1 MSDDA
6 ERRRAPP
13 TEEGWYVLHD
23 LRSVD
28 WDAWRDAPDRER
40 QRALDEGVDYLE
52 RHAALADVEGE
63 DGGTAVFS
71 VVGHKAD
78 FMVLHL
84 RPTLAALD
92 RAERAFEGTA
102 LAGYTEQ
109 TDSYLS
115 VTEVSGYMHDDL
127 DAGLEN
133 VEDAGMR
140 RYMQQR
146 IYPEIPDMAHVCFYP
161 MDKRRG
167 PDHNWYDL
175 PFDERADLMSAHG
188 DIGREYAGKVTQII
202 SGSVGLDDHEWGVTL
217 FADDPTQIKKLLY
230 EMRFDPSSSRYAEF
244 GTFYFGQRF
253 PPADLPALFAGE
265 AVPSDGGSEG
275 ADTTGHAPASERSAE
290 AEHAH
295 GDESTPVS
303 HAHGDEDGSHA
314 HGEASDDGGHPHAAG
329 ESGDA
334 AETSDDSDG
343 DHPDTGGGGRPQT
356 PDEAPHE
363 EIQQEAIQREIQS
376 LGVDTDDH
384 SGAGYGLV
392 FYSNADAE
400 ALMEEVDGLRSN
412 FDHYDTHVLTTVR
425 ADQGRSV
432 AISLWAN
439 QRAADTASG
448 FLGDLTDVE
457 RGVGG
462 PLPGGDNAADED
474 AADEADGEH
483 GDADAEDGT
492 AGTDDAETESL
503 REELQDLDVYAG
515 QPHGEDVYAV
525 VLYSEADA
533 GELADEVFGMRERFD
548 HYDTHVKTALYDARG
563 APGEGG
569 EDGDA
574 SHGNGDRTAVVSIWD
589 TADAADT
596 ASGFLADLP
605 GVVERAGEESGF
617 GTMGMFYTVK
627 PDYRGEFVDTF
638 GDVGGMLADME
649 GHFDTDLM
657 VNREDEN
664 DMFIASQWRSRDDAM
679 AFFRSDA
686 FRDTVEWG
694 REVLADRPRHVF
706 LA

>member
-13 TEEGWYVLHD
+13 TEEGWYALHD

-28 WDAWRDAPDRER
+28 WDAWRDAPERER
-40 QRALDEGVDYLE
+40 RAALNEGIDYLE
-52 RHAALADVEGE
+52 AHAALADVDGDEGA
-63 DGGTAVFS
+63 TAVFS

-78 FMVLHL
+78 LMVLHL
-84 RPTLAALD
+84 RPTVAALD
-92 RAERAFEGTA
+92 RAERAFERTA
-102 LAGYTEQ
+102 LADYTEQ
-109 TDSYLS
+109 ASSYLS

-133 VEDAGMR
+133 VEDEGMR

-146 IYPEIPDMAHVCFYP
+146 IYPEVPEMAHVCFYP

-202 SGSVGLDDHEWGVTL
+202 TGSVGLDDHEWGVTL
-217 FADDPTQIKKLLY
+217 FSDDPAQIKKLLY

-253 PPADLPALFAGE
+253 PPTDLPALFAGE
-265 AVPSDGGSEG
+265 TVPSEGVAAAPAPEQEAGAADHATPAAAGHADGGERAAASGSSGGTGAAENDGATAGGDDAGDDGGDADDGGS
-275 ADTTGHAPASERSAE
+275 T
-290 AEHAH
+290 
-295 GDESTPVS
+295 
-303 HAHGDEDGSHA
+303 
-314 HGEASDDGGHPHAAG
+314 
-329 ESGDA
+329 
-334 AETSDDSDG
+334 
-343 DHPDTGGGGRPQT
+343 GGRP
-356 PDEAPHE
+356 PVADESPHE
-363 EIQQEAIQREIQS
+363 EVAESAIEQELRS
-376 LGVDTDDH
+376 LGLPAEDH
-384 SGAGYGLV
+384 DGAGYGLV
-392 FYSNADAE
+392 FHSAADAE
-400 ALMEEVDGLRSN
+400 AMMEEVDGLRSN

-432 AISLWAN
+432 VISLWAN

-448 FLGDLTDVE
+448 FLGDLPEVE
-457 RGVGG
+457 SGLGG
-462 PLPGGDNAADED
+462 PLPGGENPE
-474 AADEADGEH
+474 
-483 GDADAEDGT
+483 
-492 AGTDDAETESL
+492 DDAEAGETAAEAAPDTDADGTVDTADEETQSL
-503 REELQDLDVYAG
+503 REELQELDVYAG

-533 GELADEVFGMRERFD
+533 EELAEEVYGMRERFD

-563 APGEGG
+563 APGET
-569 EDGDA
+569 GDA
-574 SHGNGDRTAVVSIWD
+574 SDGTGDRTAVVSIWD

-617 GTMGMFYTVK
+617 GTMGMFYTVE
-627 PDYRGEFVDTF
+627 PDYREEFVGTF
-638 GDVGGMLADME
+638 ADVGGMLAEME

-664 DMFIASQWRSRDDAM
+664 DMFISSQWRSRDDAM
-679 AFFRSDA
+679 AFFRSDG

>member
-1 MSDDA
+1 MSDA

-28 WDAWRDAPDRER
+28 WDAWRDAPERER
-40 QRALDEGVDYLE
+40 HTALDEGIDYLE
-52 RHAALADVEGE
+52 QHAALADIDGE
-63 DGGTAVFS
+63 EGGTAVFS

-84 RPTLAALD
+84 RPTPEALD
-92 RAERAFEGTA
+92 RAERAFERTA
-102 LAGYTEQ
+102 LGGYTEQ
-109 TDSYLS
+109 VDSYLS

-133 VEDAGMR
+133 VEDEGMR

-146 IYPEIPDMAHVCFYP
+146 IYPDIPDRDHVCFYP

-217 FADDPTQIKKLLY
+217 FSDDPTQIKKLLY

-253 PPADLPALFAGE
+253 PPTDLPALFAGE
-265 AVPSDGGSEG
+265 AVPSDGESVDAGQAG
-275 ADTTGHAPASERSAE
+275 ASAGTTGTA
-290 AEHAH
+290 HAH
-295 GDESTPVS
+295 GDDTAAPS
-303 HAHGDEDGSHA
+303 HAHGEDGDSP
-314 HGEASDDGGHPHAAG
+314 HGEASDDGGHPHAAAGDADG
-329 ESGDA
+329 EGDASGD
-334 AETSDDSDG
+334 
-343 DHPDTGGGGRPQT
+343 DHPDTGGGRPGT
-356 PDEAPHE
+356 PDEAPHD
-363 EIQQEAIQREIQS
+363 EIDTEAIEREIRS
-376 LGVDTDDH
+376 LGVPVENH
-384 SGAGYGLV
+384 LEAGYGLV
-392 FYSNADAE
+392 FYSSADAE
-400 ALMEEVDGLRSN
+400 EMMAEVDGLRGN

-425 ADQGRSV
+425 ADQGRS
-432 AISLWAN
+432 AIISLWAN

-448 FLGDLTDVE
+448 FLGDLMEVE

-462 PLPGGDNAADED
+462 PLPGGENAEETEAN
-474 AADEADGEH
+474 ATPSDEADDGA
-483 GDADAEDGT
+483 GEDGT
-492 AGTDDAETESL
+492 AGTDDEETQSL
-503 REELQDLDVYAG
+503 REELRDLDVYAG

-533 GELADEVFGMRERFD
+533 EELADEVFGMRERFD

-563 APGEGG
+563 APGEA
-569 EDGDA
+569 GDA
-574 SHGNGDRTAVVSIWD
+574 GAGTGDRTAVVSIWE

-596 ASGFLADLP
+596 ASGFLAELP
-605 GVVERAGEESGF
+605 GIVERAGEESGF
-617 GTMGMFYTVK
+617 GTMGMFYTVE
-627 PDYRGEFVDTF
+627 PDYREEFVDTF
-638 GDVGGMLADME
+638 ADVGGMLADME

-664 DMFIASQWRSRDDAM
+664 DMFIASQWRSREDAM
-679 AFFRSDA
+679 TFFRSDA

>member
-40 QRALDEGVDYLE
+40 HTALDEGVDYLE
-52 RHAALADVEGE
+52 RHAALADVDGE

-92 RAERAFEGTA
+92 RAERAFERTVLG
-102 LAGYTEQ
+102 GFTEQ
-109 TDSYLS
+109 ADSYLS

-127 DAGLEN
+127 DEGLEN

-140 RYMQQR
+140 RYMRQR
-146 IYPEIPDMAHVCFYP
+146 IHPDIPDMAHVCFYP

-188 DIGREYAGKVTQII
+188 DIGRQYAGKVTQII

-253 PPADLPALFAGE
+253 SPTDLPALFAGE
-265 AVPSDGGSEG
+265 AVPSDGASEG
-275 ADTTGHAPASERSAE
+275 ADAGHAAVSGGTDESPA
-290 AEHAH
+290 AH
-295 GDESTPVS
+295 GDESAAPS
-303 HAHGDEDGSHA
+303 HAHG
-314 HGEASDDGGHPHAAG
+314 GEGEGHPHAGG
-329 ESGDA
+329 EDGDA
-334 AETSDDSDG
+334 AEASDDSDG

-363 EIQQEAIQREIQS
+363 EIEQEALRREMKS
-376 LGVDTDDH
+376 LGVEAGDH

-400 ALMEEVDGLRSN
+400 ALMEEVEGLRSN

-448 FLGDLTDVE
+448 FLGDLTDIE

-462 PLPGGDNAADED
+462 PLPGGENAADED

-492 AGTDDAETESL
+492 AGTDDEATESL
-503 REELQDLDVYAG
+503 REELEDLDVYAG

-533 GELADEVFGMRERFD
+533 EELAEEVYGMRERFD

-569 EDGDA
+569 DA
-574 SHGNGDRTAVVSIWD
+574 DEGTGDRTAVVSIWD

-605 GVVERAGEESGF
+605 GIVERAGEESGF
-617 GTMGMFYTVK
+617 GTMGMFYTVE
-627 PDYRGEFVDTF
+627 PDYRDEFVDTF
-638 GDVGGMLADME
+638 ADVGGMLADME

-664 DMFIASQWRSRDDAM
+664 DMFIASQWRSREDAM

>member
-1 MSDDA
+1 MSEDA
-6 ERRRAPP
+6 QRRRAPP

-28 WDAWRDAPDRER
+28 WDSWRAAPDRER
-40 QRALDEGVDYLE
+40 RVALDEGVSYLE
-52 RHAALADVEGE
+52 SHAALADVAGDEGA
-63 DGGTAVFS
+63 TAVFS

-78 FMVLHL
+78 FIMLHL
-84 RPTLAALD
+84 RPSMAALD
-92 RAERAFEGTA
+92 RAERAFERTA
-102 LAGYTEQ
+102 LADYTDQ
-109 TDSYLS
+109 ASSYLS

-127 DAGLEN
+127 DAGLAD
-133 VEDAGMR
+133 VEDEGMR

-146 IYPEIPDMAHVCFYP
+146 IYPEIPEMAHVCFYP

-175 PFDERADLMSAHG
+175 PFDERAELMSAHG

-217 FADDPTQIKKLLY
+217 FSDDPAQIKTLLY

-253 PPADLPALFAGE
+253 PPTDLPALFAGE
-265 AVPSDGGSEG
+265 TVPSEGVAAAPAPEQEAGAADHATPAAAGHADGGERAAASGSSGGTGAAEDDGATAGGDDAGDDGGDADGGS
-275 ADTTGHAPASERSAE
+275 T
-290 AEHAH
+290 
-295 GDESTPVS
+295 
-303 HAHGDEDGSHA
+303 
-314 HGEASDDGGHPHAAG
+314 
-329 ESGDA
+329 
-334 AETSDDSDG
+334 
-343 DHPDTGGGGRPQT
+343 GGRP
-356 PDEAPHE
+356 PVADESPHE
-363 EIQQEAIQREIQS
+363 EVAESAIERELRG
-376 LGVDTDDH
+376 LGLSAEDH
-384 SGAGYGLV
+384 DGAGYGLV
-392 FYSNADAE
+392 FHSAADAE
-400 ALMEEVDGLRSN
+400 AMMEEVDGLRSN

-432 AISLWAN
+432 VISLWAN

-448 FLGDLTDVE
+448 FLGDLPQVE

-462 PLPGGDNAADED
+462 PLPGGEQPEGDATGREDDTEDGADED
-474 AADEADGEH
+474 GTVETSGDAAD
-483 GDADAEDGT
+483 
-492 AGTDDAETESL
+492 SF
-503 REELQDLDVYAG
+503 REELRELDVYAG

-533 GELADEVFGMRERFD
+533 EALADEVYGMRERFE

-563 APGEGG
+563 APGEA
-569 EDGDA
+569 GDA
-574 SHGNGDRTAVVSIWD
+574 GDGTGDRTAVVSIWD

-596 ASGFLADLP
+596 ASGFLTDLP
-605 GVVERAGEESGF
+605 DIVERAGEESGF

-627 PDYRGEFVDTF
+627 PDYREEFVDTF
-638 GDVGGMLADME
+638 GDVGGMLADMA

-664 DMFIASQWRSRDDAM
+664 DMFIASQWRAREDAM
-679 AFFRSDA
+679 DFFRSDA
-686 FRDTVEWG
+686 FRDTVQWG

>member
-1 MSDDA
+1 MSNDA

-23 LRSVD
+23 LRRVN
-28 WDAWRDAPDRER
+28 WDAWRDAPARER
-40 QRALDEGVDYLE
+40 EQALAEGIDHLE
-52 RHAALADVEGE
+52 AHAALRDVAGE

-84 RPTLAALD
+84 RPTVEALD
-92 RAERAFEGTA
+92 RAERAFERTA

-109 TDSYLS
+109 ADSYLS

-133 VEDAGMR
+133 VEDEGMR

-146 IYPEIPDMAHVCFYP
+146 IYPDIPDMAHVCFYP

-217 FADDPTQIKKLLY
+217 FSDDPTQIKKLLY

-253 PPADLPALFAGE
+253 PPTDLPALFAGE
-265 AVPSDGGSEG
+265 SVPSDEDSEAG
-275 ADTTGHAPASERSAE
+275 TDTTDTKSATGTGEQPHATTGDANGHGESTPATAQHADGTADGAEESTDGAE
-290 AEHAH
+290 AE
-295 GDESTPVS
+295 
-303 HAHGDEDGSHA
+303 
-314 HGEASDDGGHPHAAG
+314 DDGDGHPG
-329 ESGDA
+329 S
-334 AETSDDSDG
+334 S
-343 DHPDTGGGGRPQT
+343 GGRPST

-363 EIQQEAIQREIQS
+363 VVDPQDIERELRS
-376 LGVDTDDH
+376 LGLHADDH
-384 SGAGYGLV
+384 PGAGYGLV
-392 FYSNADAE
+392 FYSATDAE
-400 ALMEEVDGLRSN
+400 AMMEEVDGLRGN

-432 AISLWAN
+432 VISLWAN

-448 FLGDLTDVE
+448 FLGDLPEVE
-457 RGVGG
+457 RGIGA
-462 PLPGGDNAADED
+462 PLPGGENAED
-474 AADEADGEH
+474 DGDAAAADEADGT
-483 GDADAEDGT
+483 DAT
-492 AGTDDAETESL
+492 SGTDDGTTESL
-503 REELQDLDVYAG
+503 REELRDLDVYAG

-533 GELADEVFGMRERFD
+533 EELTEEVFEMRERFD

-563 APGEGG
+563 ALGEAGA
-569 EDGDA
+569 EPDGT
-574 SHGNGDRTAVVSIWD
+574 GDRTAVVSIWE

-617 GTMGMFYTVK
+617 GTMGMFYTVE
-627 PDYRGEFVDTF
+627 PDYREEFVDTF
-638 GDVGGMLADME
+638 GDVGGMLAEME

-664 DMFIASQWRSRDDAM
+664 DMFISSQWRSREDAM
-679 AFFRSDA
+679 EFFRSDA

>member
-1 MSDDA
+1 MSEDA

-28 WDAWRDAPDRER
+28 WDAWRAAPDRER
-40 QRALDEGVDYLE
+40 RVALDEGVSYLE
-52 RHAALADVEGE
+52 SHAALADVTGDEGA
-63 DGGTAVFS
+63 TAVFS
-71 VVGHKAD
+71 IVGHKAD

-84 RPTLAALD
+84 RPSVEALD
-92 RAERAFEGTA
+92 RAERAFERTA
-102 LAGYTEQ
+102 LADYTDQ
-109 TDSYLS
+109 TSSYLS

-127 DAGLEN
+127 DAGLED
-133 VEDAGMR
+133 VEDEGMR
-140 RYMQQR
+140 RYMRQR
-146 IYPEIPDMAHVCFYP
+146 IYPEIPEMAHVCFYP

-167 PDHNWYDL
+167 PEHNWYDL

-217 FADDPTQIKKLLY
+217 FSDDPTQIKKLLY

-253 PPADLPALFAGE
+253 PPTDLPALFAGE
-265 AVPSDGGSEG
+265 SVPSDEDSEVG
-275 ADTTGHAPASERSAE
+275 TDTTDVEHATGTGEQPHATTGDANGHGESTPATAQHADGTADGAEESTDGAE
-290 AEHAH
+290 AE
-295 GDESTPVS
+295 
-303 HAHGDEDGSHA
+303 
-314 HGEASDDGGHPHAAG
+314 DDGDGHPG
-329 ESGDA
+329 S
-334 AETSDDSDG
+334 S
-343 DHPDTGGGGRPQT
+343 GGRPST

-363 EIQQEAIQREIQS
+363 VVDPQDIERELRS
-376 LGVDTDDH
+376 LGLHADDYP
-384 SGAGYGLV
+384 GAGYGLV
-392 FYSNADAE
+392 FYSATDAE
-400 ALMEEVDGLRSN
+400 AMMEEVDGLRGN

-432 AISLWAN
+432 VISLWAN

-448 FLGDLTDVE
+448 FLGDLPEVE
-457 RGVGG
+457 RGIGA
-462 PLPGGDNAADED
+462 PLPGGENAED
-474 AADEADGEH
+474 DGDAAAADEADGT
-483 GDADAEDGT
+483 DAT
-492 AGTDDAETESL
+492 SGTDDETTESL
-503 REELQDLDVYAG
+503 REELRDLDVYAG

-533 GELADEVFGMRERFD
+533 EELTEEVFEMRERFD

-563 APGEGG
+563 ALGEAGA
-569 EDGDA
+569 EPDGT
-574 SHGNGDRTAVVSIWD
+574 GDRTAVVSIWE

-617 GTMGMFYTVK
+617 GTMGMFYTVE
-627 PDYRGEFVDTF
+627 PDYREEFVDTF
-638 GDVGGMLADME
+638 GDVGGMLAEME

-664 DMFIASQWRSRDDAM
+664 DMFISSQWRSREDAM
-679 AFFRSDA
+679 EFFRSDA

>member
-1 MSDDA
+1 MSNDA

-13 TEEGWYVLHD
+13 TEEGWYALHD

-28 WDAWRDAPDRER
+28 WDAWRDAPERDRR
-40 QRALDEGVDYLE
+40 VALDEGVDYLE
-52 RHAALADVEGE
+52 SHTALADVDGDEGA
-63 DGGTAVFS
+63 TAVFS

-84 RPTLAALD
+84 RPTVAALD
-92 RAERAFEGTA
+92 RAERAFERTA
-102 LAGYTEQ
+102 LADYTEQ
-109 TDSYLS
+109 ASSYLS

-127 DAGLEN
+127 DAGLES
-133 VEDAGMR
+133 VEDEGMR

-146 IYPEIPDMAHVCFYP
+146 IYPEVPEMAHVCFYP

-188 DIGREYAGKVTQII
+188 EIGREYAGEVTQII
-202 SGSVGLDDHEWGVTL
+202 TGSVGLDDHEWGVTL
-217 FADDPTQIKKLLY
+217 FSDDPAQIKKLLY
-230 EMRFDPSSSRYAEF
+230 EMRFDPSSSRFAEF

-253 PPADLPALFAGE
+253 PPTDLPALFAGE
-265 AVPSDGGSEG
+265 AVPSDGEAVGAGDAEG
-275 ADTTGHAPASERSAE
+275 ATAVAPPASESGSGHESGAE
-290 AEHAH
+290 TAADGAH
-295 GDESTPVS
+295 DPSG
-303 HAHGDEDGSHA
+303 AA
-314 HGEASDDGGHPHAAG
+314 ADDGA
-329 ESGDA
+329 
-334 AETSDDSDG
+334 DDDDQSS
-343 DHPDTGGGGRPQT
+343 GGRPPT

-363 EIQQEAIQREIQS
+363 EVEPATIERELRS
-376 LGVDTDDH
+376 LGLSADDH
-384 SGAGYGLV
+384 PDAGYGLV
-392 FYSNADAE
+392 FRSATDAE
-400 ALMEEVDGLRSN
+400 AMMEEVEGLRSN

-432 AISLWAN
+432 VISLWAN

-448 FLGDLTDVE
+448 FLGDLPEVE

-462 PLPGGDNAADED
+462 PLPGGENPEDDGTGTGDAADED
-474 AADEADGEH
+474 
-483 GDADAEDGT
+483 DADTDEDGT
-492 AGTDDAETESL
+492 VDTADEETESL

-533 GELADEVFGMRERFD
+533 EELAEEVYGMRERFD

-563 APGEGG
+563 APGET
-569 EDGDA
+569 GDA
-574 SHGNGDRTAVVSIWD
+574 SDGTGDRTAVVSIWD

-596 ASGFLADLP
+596 ASGFLAELP
-605 GVVERAGEESGF
+605 GIVERAGEESGF
-617 GTMGMFYTVK
+617 GTMGMFYTVE
-627 PDYRGEFVDTF
+627 PDYREEFVDTF
-638 GDVGGMLADME
+638 ADVGGMLAEME
-649 GHFDTDLM
+649 GHFETDLM

-664 DMFIASQWRSRDDAM
+664 DMFISSQWRSREDAM
-679 AFFRSDA
+679 DFFRSDA